1 MDMESTMSEKRS
13 STAFALSLA
22 SGVIIVFGSIIP
34 WLFFANFQTAP
45 MGGMMGGGMM
55 GWWAGPGFAGGWFFP
70 LPLVAGIMVLVGAIM
85 MNARPQE
92 TGIWGVIVL
101 VFSIIGFT
109 GMGFSILGAIL
120 GIIGGIIALSERKG
134 R

>member
-1 MDMESTMSEKRS
+1 MSEKIS

-22 SGVIIVFGSIIP
+22 SGIIIIFGSMMY
-34 WLFFANFQTAP
+34 WLFFANMQIFP
-45 MGGMMGGGMM
+45 MGGMMGGGM
-55 GWWAGPGFAGGWFFP
+55 GWWTSSGFAGGWFFL
-70 LPLVAGIMVLVGAIM
+70 LPMVAGIMVLVGAIM
-85 MNARPQE
+85 INTRPQD
-92 TGIWGVIVL
+92 TRVWGIIVL

-120 GIIGGIIALSERKG
+120 GIIGGVIALSEKNG